1 MKSRRAV
8 AINVPAGII
17 FCLLITMGLRG
28 QVKTNTTSTS
38 GQATTQTTVERGEV
52 VSVSGNDLVVKM
64 EDGSLRHFANVPESA
79 RVTVDGK
86 ELGIHDL
93 KPGMKLQR
101 TIATTT
107 TPKTITTVQTV
118 TGTVWQVTP
127 PKSVILRLEDNS
139 TQQFTIPKGQKFTV
153 NGQETDAFGLRKGM
167 KISATKIV
175 EVPQTVV
182 EEQRK
187 VTGTMPPPPTPPAPD
202 QPILVAV
209 VAVPV
214 HAPSPVAPA
223 TEPKTLPKTGSPI
236 PLLGIL
242 GLLSLATALG
252 LRGTGFNRKS

>member
-1 MKSRRAV
+1 MNAKTHWVQTWRLV
-8 AINVPAGII
+8 LLVGGI
-17 FCLLITMGLRG
+17 CLAFSLGAKA
-28 QVKTNTTSTS
+28 QVQTNTSESAQAPTSE
-38 GQATTQTTVERGEV
+38 TTVQRGEV
-52 VSVSGNDLVVKM
+52 VHVSGNDLIVKM
-64 EDGSLRHFANVPESA
+64 EDGTIKHIANVPESA

-86 ELGIHDL
+86 ELGVHDL

-101 TIATTT
+101 TIATTP

-187 VTGTMPPPPTPPAPD
+187 VTGTMPPPPPPPRSEERR
-202 QPILVAV
+202 VGK
-209 VAVPV
+209 
-214 HAPSPVAPA
+214 
-223 TEPKTLPKTGSPI
+223 EC
-236 PLLGIL
+236 
-242 GLLSLATALG
+242 
-252 LRGTGFNRKS
+252 